1 MNRDRLCNYKWG
13 VLGSVKS
20 ISNSRKQAIFALLIV
35 PLLSSLPVLA
45 DPPPGTPD
53 VTNTYCG
60 TWSNGTGICDDYNF
74 AHDLTQSSEWV
85 RSHYQFEMHNTTTIT
100 LTLEWEMHEF
110 NRSIIGL
117 QDMDL
122 GGGFDD
128 NNSGAPVDYIRNYL
142 GYTTNSGLQVRQL
155 ILNEFSAAVEG
166 LVNDTYDGSAQVE
179 SQIVNQVTI
188 EGQNIQCT
196 DDMNEDSIDEVL
208 GLPNNAFYPPLCLR
222 SIAQIQVGSDIL
234 GVTGSELDVERAF
247 QGLLTMGAEVNS
259 NFTLVSRA
267 GHRSTFE
274 LIPPN
279 YATFSSVGGG
289 GTLIPHQQGSV
300 QYNSGSWV
308 TDGFSIQGDENIL
321 TNASITSIF
330 RNGTTNSVFI
340 DQNVDHGI
348 SIYAE
353 VDLRDETRSSVR
365 AEMGIHYLP
374 KSVLDDWGFSL
385 GNGNIELPWIT
396 SDGIRMAHEYGLLD
410 LDDFSDMI
418 PLGDVESA
426 VLGASETEIVMNP
439 VTWKQP
445 DAYGGLNFTHT
456 PSVTCAELVPV
467 THCLSGG
474 SAMDGFFPVTM
485 VTSSEPFSA
494 DPLEKLTSLISG
506 KAGLENVTS
515 IPHEDISALLS
526 VLVYQHQLDTSF
538 ISDSLPDWLPPTE
551 IKVTVLLP
559 DWIASDVGDPHSI
572 TLIASSGSGENA
584 PLAITGPNPY
594 HRSWSDPICD
604 VSAACSDSSPDLIC
618 KSDWRSCIQIH
629 ASLNLPEFEIH
640 EWSQEIELA
649 VEGQISIELY
659 RIEVPQ
665 VLIEDVGVDIK
676 TIPSDLI
683 RHIIAYGDEQEGG
696 LNGLVGKTI
705 EVPLGTEIHQLELSN
720 DGLQAFANSLADMI
734 NNEISS
740 VQQSDEQL
748 SVDLS
753 SLHFSASVDRMER
766 PYNGIIND
774 DKPIKFTLQLDRTII
789 RAKYLDGAITVSTA
803 SAQGAIPSLMN
814 GMLDV
819 FDIRDAKESDGVVTL
834 PPEPIIEDVSPIFM
848 VEDIDSGTDSDMDG
862 NPNNDQDLD
871 IRPAVVI
878 ELTMP
883 TGLELEFTS
892 SLGRDEQ
899 DTVDGNRQHI
909 LYRVPLCIGEDS
921 NNCEFDQS
929 DEISFQFT
937 IGYGFL
943 IQELLS
949 YLIGLLVVV
958 FLLFYLRS
966 KRKKKKRA
974 AKEEKLIQVRS
985 VKSNT
990 YEVER
995 ELLGISPMGAVGGG
1009 GGSGSGADI
1018 DWTTGIDLDDD
1029 NW

>member
-1 MNRDRLCNYKWG
+1 MML
-13 VLGSVKS
+13 
-20 ISNSRKQAIFALLIV
+20 ISKSRKQAIFSLLIV

-45 DPPPGTPD
+45 EPPPGTPE

-60 TWSNGTGICDDYNF
+60 TWNNGTGICDDYNF
-74 AHDLTQSSEWV
+74 AHDLTQSNEWV
-85 RSHYQFEMHNTTTIT
+85 RSNYQFEMHNTTTIT
-100 LTLEWEMHEF
+100 MTLEWEMHEF
-110 NRSIIGL
+110 NRSVIGL

-122 GGGFDD
+122 GGGFDG

-166 LVNDTYDGSAQVE
+166 LVNDTYRGSAQVE

-188 EGQNIQCT
+188 EGQNIACT

-208 GLPNNAFYPPLCLR
+208 GLPNNAFNPPLCLR
-222 SIAQIQVGSDIL
+222 SVAQIQVDSDIL
-234 GVTGSELDVERAF
+234 GVTGSGFDVERGF
-247 QGLLTMGAEVNS
+247 QGLLTMGAEVTS

-308 TDGFSIQGDENIL
+308 TDGFSMQGNGNTL

-330 RNGTTNSVFI
+330 RNGTTNSVSI

-353 VDLRDETRSSVR
+353 VDLRDATNSMVS
-365 AEMGIHYLP
+365 AEMDIHYLP
-374 KSVLDDWGFSL
+374 KSVLDDWEFSL
-385 GNGNIELPWIT
+385 GDGNIELPWIT

-426 VLGASETEIVMNP
+426 VLNASEIEIGMNP

-445 DAYGGLNFTHT
+445 DASGGLNFTHT
-456 PSVTCAELVPV
+456 PSVTCAELIPV

-474 SAMDGFFPVTM
+474 SAMDGSFPVTL

-494 DPLEKLTSLISG
+494 DPLEKLTNLISG
-506 KAGLENVTS
+506 QGGLENVTS
-515 IPHEDISALLS
+515 IPQEDVSALLS
-526 VLVYQHQLDTSF
+526 VLVFQHQLDTSF

-551 IKVTVLLP
+551 IEVTILLP
-559 DWIASDVGDPHSI
+559 DWIASDVGDPRSI
-572 TLIASSGSGENA
+572 TLTASSESGEET

-594 HRSWSDPICD
+594 HRRWSNPICD
-604 VSAACSDSSPDLIC
+604 ASAACSDSSPDLIC
-618 KSDWRSCIQIH
+618 QSDWRSCIKIH
-629 ASLNLPEFEIH
+629 TSLNLPTFEIH

-665 VLIEDVGVDIK
+665 VLIEDTGVDIK

-683 RHIIAYGDEQEGG
+683 RHIVAYGDEQEGG

-705 EVPLGTEIHQLELSN
+705 EVPLGNEIHQLEISN
-720 DGLQAFANSLADMI
+720 DGLQAFADSLANMMNDKLSTM
-734 NNEISS
+734 
-740 VQQSDEQL
+740 QDSDDL
-748 SVDLS
+748 LTVDLS
-753 SLHFSASVDRMER
+753 SLRFSASVDRMER

-774 DKPIKFTLQLDRTII
+774 DKPLKFTLQLDKTII
-789 RAKYLDGAITVSTA
+789 KAKYLDGAITISTA

-819 FDIRDAKESDGVVTL
+819 FDIRNAKESDGVVTL
-834 PPEPIIEDVSPIFM
+834 PPEPVVEDVSPIFM
-848 VEDIDSGTDSDMDG
+848 VEDMDSGTDSNMDG
-862 NPNNDQDLD
+862 NSNNDQDLD
-871 IRPAVVI
+871 IRPALVF

-892 SLGRDEQ
+892 SLSRDEQ
-899 DTVDGNRQHI
+899 NIVDGNRQHI
-909 LYRVPLCIGEDS
+909 LYRVPLCLGENTND
-921 NNCEFDQS
+921 CELDQS
-929 DEISFQFT
+929 DEISLQFT
-937 IGYGFL
+937 IGYVFL

-949 YLIGLLVVV
+949 YLIFLLAII
-958 FLLFYLRS
+958 FLLFYWRS

-985 VKSNT
+985 AKSNT

-995 ELLGISPMGAVGGG
+995 ELLGVSPINTA
-1009 GGSGSGADI
+1009 SGSGADI
-1018 DWTTGIDLDDD
+1018 DWTAGIDLDDD

>member
-1 MNRDRLCNYKWG
+1 MML
-13 VLGSVKS
+13 
-20 ISNSRKQAIFALLIV
+20 ISKSRKQAIFSLLIV
-35 PLLSSLPVLA
+35 PLLSSLPALA
-45 DPPPGTPD
+45 EPPPGTPE

-60 TWSNGTGICDDYNF
+60 TWNNGTGICDDYNF
-74 AHDLTQSSEWV
+74 AHDLTQSNEWV
-85 RSHYQFEMHNTTTIT
+85 RSNYQFEMHNTTTIT
-100 LTLEWEMHEF
+100 MTLEWEMHEF
-110 NRSIIGL
+110 NRSVIGL

-122 GGGFDD
+122 GGGFDG

-166 LVNDTYDGSAQVE
+166 LVNDTYRGSAQVE

-188 EGQNIQCT
+188 EGQNIACT

-208 GLPNNAFYPPLCLR
+208 GLPNNAFNPPLCLR
-222 SIAQIQVGSDIL
+222 SVAQIQVDSDIL
-234 GVTGSELDVERAF
+234 GVTGSGFDVERGF
-247 QGLLTMGAEVNS
+247 QGLLTMGAEVTS

-308 TDGFSIQGDENIL
+308 TDGFSMQGNGNTL

-330 RNGTTNSVFI
+330 RNGTTNSVSI

-353 VDLRDETRSSVR
+353 VDLRDATNSMVS
-365 AEMGIHYLP
+365 AEMDIHYLP
-374 KSVLDDWGFSL
+374 KSVLDDWEFSL
-385 GNGNIELPWIT
+385 GDGNIELPWIT

-426 VLGASETEIVMNP
+426 VLNASEIEISMNP

-445 DAYGGLNFTHT
+445 DASGGLNFTHT
-456 PSVTCAELVPV
+456 PSVTCAELIPV
-467 THCLSGG
+467 THCLRGG
-474 SAMDGFFPVTM
+474 SAMDGSFPVTL

-494 DPLEKLTSLISG
+494 DPLEKLTNLISG
-506 KAGLENVTS
+506 QGGLENVTS
-515 IPHEDISALLS
+515 IPQEDVSALLS
-526 VLVYQHQLDTSF
+526 VLVFQHQLDTSF

-551 IKVTVLLP
+551 IEVTILLP
-559 DWIASDVGDPHSI
+559 DWIASDAGDPRSI
-572 TLIASSGSGENA
+572 TLTASSESGEET

-594 HRSWSDPICD
+594 HRRWSNPICD

-618 KSDWRSCIQIH
+618 QSDWRSCIKIH
-629 ASLNLPEFEIH
+629 TSLNLPTFEIH

-665 VLIEDVGVDIK
+665 VLIEDTGVDIK

-683 RHIIAYGDEQEGG
+683 SHIVAYGDEQEGG

-705 EVPLGTEIHQLELSN
+705 EVPLGNEIHQLEISN
-720 DGLQAFANSLADMI
+720 DGLQAFADSLANMMNDKLSTM
-734 NNEISS
+734 
-740 VQQSDEQL
+740 QQSDDL
-748 SVDLS
+748 LTVDLS
-753 SLHFSASVDRMER
+753 SLRFSASVDRMER

-774 DKPIKFTLQLDRTII
+774 DKPLKFTLQLDKTII
-789 RAKYLDGAITVSTA
+789 RAKYLDGAITISTA

-819 FDIRDAKESDGVVTL
+819 FDIRNAKESDGVVTL
-834 PPEPIIEDVSPIFM
+834 PPEPVVEDVSPIFM
-848 VEDIDSGTDSDMDG
+848 VEDMDSGTDSNMDG
-862 NPNNDQDLD
+862 NSNNDQDLD
-871 IRPAVVI
+871 IRPALVF

-899 DTVDGNRQHI
+899 NIVDGNRQHI
-909 LYRVPLCIGEDS
+909 LYRVPLCLGENT
-921 NNCEFDQS
+921 NNCELDQS
-929 DEISFQFT
+929 DEISLQFT

-949 YLIGLLVVV
+949 YLIFLLAII
-958 FLLFYLRS
+958 FLLFYWRS

-985 VKSNT
+985 AKSNT

-995 ELLGISPMGAVGGG
+995 ELLGVSPINTA
-1009 GGSGSGADI
+1009 SGSGADI
-1018 DWTTGIDLDDD
+1018 DWTAGIDLDDD

>member
-1 MNRDRLCNYKWG
+1 MMLIRK
-13 VLGSVKS
+13 
-20 ISNSRKQAIFALLIV
+20 SRKQAIFALLIV
-35 PLLSSLPVLA
+35 PLLSSFPALA
-45 DPPPGTPD
+45 EPPPGTPE

-60 TWSNGTGICDDYNF
+60 TWNNGTGICDDYNF
-74 AHDLTQSSEWV
+74 AHDLTQSNEWV

-100 LTLEWEMHEF
+100 MTLEWEMHEF
-110 NRSIIGL
+110 NRSVIGL

-122 GGGFDD
+122 GGGFDG

-155 ILNEFSAAVEG
+155 ILNEFSSAVEG
-166 LVNDTYDGSAQVE
+166 LVNDTYGGSAQVE

-188 EGQNIQCT
+188 EGQNIACT

-208 GLPNNAFYPPLCLR
+208 GLPNNAFNPPLCLR
-222 SIAQIQVGSDIL
+222 SVAQIQIDSDIL
-234 GVTGSELDVERAF
+234 GITGSGLDVERGF
-247 QGLLTMGAEVNS
+247 QGLLTMGAEVTS

-279 YATFSSVGGG
+279 YATISSVGGG

-308 TDGFSIQGDENIL
+308 TDGFSMQGNGNAL

-330 RNGTTNSVFI
+330 RNGTTNSVSI

-353 VDLRDETRSSVR
+353 VDLRDATNSRVS
-365 AEMGIHYLP
+365 AEMDIHYLP

-418 PLGDVESA
+418 PLEDVESA
-426 VLGASETEIVMNP
+426 VLSASEMEIGMNP

-445 DAYGGLNFTHT
+445 DASGGLNFTHI

-467 THCLSGG
+467 THCLSGS
-474 SAMDGFFPVTM
+474 SAMDESFPVTL

-494 DPLEKLTSLISG
+494 DPLEKLTNLISG
-506 KAGLENVTS
+506 QGGLENVTS
-515 IPHEDISALLS
+515 IPQEDVSALLS
-526 VLVYQHQLDTSF
+526 VLVFQHQLDTSF

-551 IKVTVLLP
+551 IEVTILLP
-559 DWIASDVGDPHSI
+559 DWIASDVGDPRSI
-572 TLIASSGSGENA
+572 TLTASSESGEET

-594 HRSWSDPICD
+594 HRRWSSPICD

-618 KSDWRSCIQIH
+618 QSDWRSCIKIH
-629 ASLNLPEFEIH
+629 TSLNLPTFEIH

-665 VLIEDVGVDIK
+665 VLIEDTGVDIK

-683 RHIIAYGDEQEGG
+683 RHIVAYGDEQEGG

-705 EVPLGTEIHQLELSN
+705 EVPLGNEIHQLELSN
-720 DGLQAFANSLADMI
+720 DGLQAFADSLANMMNDELSTM
-734 NNEISS
+734 
-740 VQQSDEQL
+740 QQSDDLL

-753 SLHFSASVDRMER
+753 SLRFSASVDRMER
-766 PYNGIIND
+766 PYNSIIND
-774 DKPIKFTLQLDRTII
+774 DKPLKFTLQLDKTII
-789 RAKYLDGAITVSTA
+789 RAKYLDGAITISTA

-819 FDIRDAKESDGVVTL
+819 FDIRNAKESDGVVTL
-834 PPEPIIEDVSPIFM
+834 PPEPVVEDVSPIFM
-848 VEDIDSGTDSDMDG
+848 VEDMDSGTDSNMDG
-862 NPNNDQDLD
+862 NSNNDQDLD
-871 IRPAVVI
+871 IRPALVF

-899 DTVDGNRQHI
+899 NTVDGNRQHI
-909 LYRVPLCIGEDS
+909 LYRVPLCLGENT
-921 NNCEFDQS
+921 NNCELDQS
-929 DEISFQFT
+929 DEISLQFT

-949 YLIGLLVVV
+949 YLIFLLAII
-958 FLLFYLRS
+958 FLLFYWRS

-985 VKSNT
+985 AKTNT

-995 ELLGISPMGAVGGG
+995 ELLGISPTSAA
-1009 GGSGSGADI
+1009 SGSGADI
-1018 DWTTGIDLDDD
+1018 DWTAGINLDDD

>member
-1 MNRDRLCNYKWG
+1 MML
-13 VLGSVKS
+13 
-20 ISNSRKQAIFALLIV
+20 ISKSRKQAIFALLIV
-35 PLLSSLPVLA
+35 PLLSSLPALA
-45 DPPPGTPD
+45 EPPPGTPE

-60 TWSNGTGICDDYNF
+60 TWNNGTGICDDYNF
-74 AHDLTQSSEWV
+74 AHDLTQSNEWV
-85 RSHYQFEMHNTTTIT
+85 RSNYQFEMHNTTTIT
-100 LTLEWEMHEF
+100 MTLEWEMHEF
-110 NRSIIGL
+110 NRSVIGL

-122 GGGFDD
+122 GGGFDG

-166 LVNDTYDGSAQVE
+166 LVNDTYRGSAQVE

-188 EGQNIQCT
+188 EGQNIACT

-208 GLPNNAFYPPLCLR
+208 GLPNNAFNPPLCLR
-222 SIAQIQVGSDIL
+222 SVAQIQVDSDIL
-234 GVTGSELDVERAF
+234 GVTGSGFDVERGF
-247 QGLLTMGAEVNS
+247 QGLLTMGAEVTS

-308 TDGFSIQGDENIL
+308 TDGFSMQGNGNTL

-330 RNGTTNSVFI
+330 RNGTTNSVSI

-353 VDLRDETRSSVR
+353 VDLRDATNSMVS
-365 AEMGIHYLP
+365 AEMDIHYLP
-374 KSVLDDWGFSL
+374 KSVLDDWEFSL
-385 GNGNIELPWIT
+385 GDGNIELPWIT

-426 VLGASETEIVMNP
+426 VLNASEIEISMNP

-445 DAYGGLNFTHT
+445 DASGGLNFTHT
-456 PSVTCAELVPV
+456 PSVTCAELIPV
-467 THCLSGG
+467 THCLRGG
-474 SAMDGFFPVTM
+474 SAMDGSFPVTL

-494 DPLEKLTSLISG
+494 DPLEKLTNLISG
-506 KAGLENVTS
+506 QGGLENVTS
-515 IPHEDISALLS
+515 IPQEDVSALLS
-526 VLVYQHQLDTSF
+526 VLVFQHQLDTSF

-551 IKVTVLLP
+551 IEVTILLP
-559 DWIASDVGDPHSI
+559 DWIASDAGDPRSI
-572 TLIASSGSGENA
+572 TLTASSESGEET

-594 HRSWSDPICD
+594 HRRWSNPICD

-618 KSDWRSCIQIH
+618 QSDWRSCIKIH
-629 ASLNLPEFEIH
+629 TSLNLPTFEIH

-665 VLIEDVGVDIK
+665 VLIEDTGVDIK

-683 RHIIAYGDEQEGG
+683 SHIVAYGDEQEGG

-705 EVPLGTEIHQLELSN
+705 EVPLGNEIHQLEISN
-720 DGLQAFANSLADMI
+720 DGLQAFADSLANMMNDKLSTM
-734 NNEISS
+734 
-740 VQQSDEQL
+740 QQSDDL
-748 SVDLS
+748 LTVDLS
-753 SLHFSASVDRMER
+753 SLRFSASVDRMER

-774 DKPIKFTLQLDRTII
+774 DKPIKFTLQLDKTII
-789 RAKYLDGAITVSTA
+789 RAKYLDGAITISTA

-819 FDIRDAKESDGVVTL
+819 FDIRNAKESDGVVTL
-834 PPEPIIEDVSPIFM
+834 PPEPVVEDVSPIFM
-848 VEDIDSGTDSDMDG
+848 VEDMDSGTDSNMDG
-862 NPNNDQDLD
+862 NSNNDQDLD
-871 IRPAVVI
+871 IRPALVF

-899 DTVDGNRQHI
+899 NIVDGNRQHI
-909 LYRVPLCIGEDS
+909 LYRVPLCLGENT
-921 NNCEFDQS
+921 NNCELDQS
-929 DEISFQFT
+929 DEISLQFT

-949 YLIGLLVVV
+949 YLIFLLAII
-958 FLLFYLRS
+958 FLLFYWRS

-985 VKSNT
+985 AKSNT

-995 ELLGISPMGAVGGG
+995 ELLGVSPINTA
-1009 GGSGSGADI
+1009 SGSGADI
-1018 DWTTGIDLDDD
+1018 DWTAGIDLDDD

>member
-1 MNRDRLCNYKWG
+1 M
-13 VLGSVKS
+13 GSVKP
-20 ISNSRKQAIFALLIV
+20 NQYSRKQVLFALLIA
-35 PLLSSLPVLA
+35 PLLSSLPALA
-45 DPPPGTPD
+45 EPPPGTPE

-60 TWSNGTGICDDYNF
+60 TWNNGTGICDDYNF
-74 AHDLTQSSEWV
+74 AHDLTQSNEWV
-85 RSHYQFEMHNTTTIT
+85 RSNYLFEMHNTTSIT
-100 LTLEWEMHEF
+100 MTLEWEMHEF
-110 NRSIIGL
+110 NRAAIGL

-122 GGGFDD
+122 GGGFDG

-155 ILNEFSAAVEG
+155 ILNEFSGAVEN
-166 LVNDTYDGSAQVE
+166 LVNDTYGGSAEVE

-208 GLPNNAFYPPLCLR
+208 GLPNNAFHPPLCLR
-222 SIAQIQVGSDIL
+222 SVAQIQVDSDIL
-234 GVTGSELDVERAF
+234 GVTGSTIDVERAF
-247 QGLLTMGAEVNS
+247 QGLLTMGASVTS

-289 GTLIPHQQGSV
+289 GTLVPHQQGSV

-308 TDGFSIQGDENIL
+308 TDGFSVLGDGNTL

-330 RNGTTNSVFI
+330 RNGTTNSVSI

-353 VDLRDETRSSVR
+353 VDLRDATHSSLS
-365 AEMGIHYLP
+365 AEMDIHYLP

-396 SDGIRMAHEYGLLD
+396 SDGIRMAHEYGLLS

-418 PLGDVESA
+418 PLGDLESA
-426 VLGASETEIVMNP
+426 VLSASETEIAMNP

-445 DAYGGLNFTHT
+445 DASGGLNFTHT
-456 PSVTCAELVPV
+456 PSFTCAELVPV
-467 THCLSGG
+467 THCLSGS
-474 SAMDGFFPVTM
+474 SAMDGSFPVTM

-494 DPLEKLTSLISG
+494 DPLEKLITLISG
-506 KAGLENVTS
+506 KSGLENVTS
-515 IPHEDISALLS
+515 IPQEDISALLS

-538 ISDSLPDWLPPTE
+538 ISESLPDWLPPTE
-551 IKVTVLLP
+551 IEVTVLLP
-559 DWIASDVGDPHSI
+559 DWIASDVGDPRSI
-572 TLIASSGSGENA
+572 TLTASSEGGGDV

-594 HRSWSDPICD
+594 HRRWSDPICD
-604 VSAACSDSSPDLIC
+604 VSAVCSDSSPDLIC
-618 KSDWRSCIQIH
+618 KSEWRSCIQIH

-640 EWSQEIELA
+640 EWSQEIELV
-649 VEGQISIELY
+649 VEGEVSIELY

-665 VLIEDVGVDIK
+665 VLIDDYGVDIK

-683 RHIIAYGDEQEGG
+683 RHIVAYGDEQDGG

-705 EVPLGTEIHQLELSN
+705 DVPLGNEIHQLELSN
-720 DGLQAFANSLADMI
+720 DGLQAFANSLADMM
-734 NNEISS
+734 NDEISS
-740 VQQSDEQL
+740 VQQSDDQL
-748 SVDLS
+748 TVDLS

-774 DKPIKFTLQLDRTII
+774 DKPIKFTLQLDKTII
-789 RAKYLDGAITVSTA
+789 RAKYLDGGITIKTA
-803 SAQGAIPSLMN
+803 SIQGAIPSLMN

-819 FDIRDAKESDGVVTL
+819 LDIRNAKESDGVITL
-834 PPEPIIEDVSPIFM
+834 PPEPVIEDVSPLFM

-862 NPNNDQDLD
+862 NSNNDHDLD

-909 LYRVPLCIGEDS
+909 LYRVPLCVGEDT
-921 NNCEFDQS
+921 NNCDFGQS
-929 DEISFQFT
+929 DEISLQFT
-937 IGYGFL
+937 VGYGFL
-943 IQELLS
+943 IQELLP
-949 YLIGLLVVV
+949 YLIGLLVVI

-966 KRKKKKRA
+966 KRKKRKRA

-985 VKSNT
+985 VRSNT
-990 YEVER
+990 HEVER
-995 ELLGISPMGAVGGG
+995 ELLGVSPMAAVGGG
-1009 GGSGSGADI
+1009 SGAGSGADV
-1018 DWTTGIDLDDD
+1018 DWTAGLNLDDE

>member
-1 MNRDRLCNYKWG
+1 ML
-13 VLGSVKS
+13 
-20 ISNSRKQAIFALLIV
+20 ISKSRKQAIFALLIV
-35 PLLSSLPVLA
+35 PLLSSLPALA
-45 DPPPGTPD
+45 EPPPGTPE

-60 TWSNGTGICDDYNF
+60 TWNNGTGICDDYNF
-74 AHDLTQSSEWV
+74 AHDLTQSNEWV
-85 RSHYQFEMHNTTTIT
+85 RSNYQFEMHNTTTIT
-100 LTLEWEMHEF
+100 MTLEWEMHEF
-110 NRSIIGL
+110 NRSVIGL

-122 GGGFDD
+122 GGGFDG

-155 ILNEFSAAVEG
+155 ILNEFSSAVEG
-166 LVNDTYDGSAQVE
+166 LVNDTYGGSAQVE

-188 EGQNIQCT
+188 EGQNIACT

-208 GLPNNAFYPPLCLR
+208 GLPNNAFNPPLCLR
-222 SIAQIQVGSDIL
+222 SVAQIQVDSDIL
-234 GVTGSELDVERAF
+234 GVTGSGLDVERGF
-247 QGLLTMGAEVNS
+247 QGLLTMGAEVTS

-279 YATFSSVGGG
+279 YATISSVGGG

-308 TDGFSIQGDENIL
+308 TDGFSMQGNGNTL

-330 RNGTTNSVFI
+330 RNGTTNSVSI

-353 VDLRDETRSSVR
+353 VDLRDATNSRVS
-365 AEMGIHYLP
+365 AEMDIHYLP

-426 VLGASETEIVMNP
+426 VLNASEIEIGMNP

-445 DAYGGLNFTHT
+445 DASGGLNFTHT
-456 PSVTCAELVPV
+456 PSVTCAELISV

-474 SAMDGFFPVTM
+474 SAMDGSFPVTL

-494 DPLEKLTSLISG
+494 DPLEKLTNLISG
-506 KAGLENVTS
+506 QGGLENVTS
-515 IPHEDISALLS
+515 IPQEDVSALLS
-526 VLVYQHQLDTSF
+526 VLVFQHQLDTSF

-551 IKVTVLLP
+551 IEVTILLP
-559 DWIASDVGDPHSI
+559 DWIASDVGDPRSI
-572 TLIASSGSGENA
+572 TLTASSESGEET

-594 HRSWSDPICD
+594 HRRWSNPICD

-618 KSDWRSCIQIH
+618 QSDWRSCIKIH
-629 ASLNLPEFEIH
+629 TSLNLPTFEIH

-665 VLIEDVGVDIK
+665 VLIEDTGVDIK

-683 RHIIAYGDEQEGG
+683 RHIVAYGDEQEGG

-705 EVPLGTEIHQLELSN
+705 EVPLGNEIHQLEISN
-720 DGLQAFANSLADMI
+720 DGLQAFADSLANMMNDKLSTM
-734 NNEISS
+734 
-740 VQQSDEQL
+740 QQSDDL
-748 SVDLS
+748 LTVDLS
-753 SLHFSASVDRMER
+753 SLRFSASVDRMER

-774 DKPIKFTLQLDRTII
+774 DKPIKFTLQLDKTII
-789 RAKYLDGAITVSTA
+789 RAKYLDGAITISTA

-819 FDIRDAKESDGVVTL
+819 FDIRNAKESDGVVTL
-834 PPEPIIEDVSPIFM
+834 PPEPVVEEVSPIFM
-848 VEDIDSGTDSDMDG
+848 VEDMDSGTDSNMDG
-862 NPNNDQDLD
+862 NSNNDQDLD
-871 IRPAVVI
+871 IRPALVF

-899 DTVDGNRQHI
+899 NTVDGNRQHI
-909 LYRVPLCIGEDS
+909 LYRVPLCLGENT
-921 NNCEFDQS
+921 NNCELDQS
-929 DEISFQFT
+929 DEISLQFT

-949 YLIGLLVVV
+949 YLIFLLAII
-958 FLLFYLRS
+958 FLLFYWRS

-985 VKSNT
+985 AKSNT

-995 ELLGISPMGAVGGG
+995 ELLGVSPINAA
-1009 GGSGSGADI
+1009 SGSGADI
-1018 DWTTGIDLDDD
+1018 DWTAGIDLDDD

>member
-1 MNRDRLCNYKWG
+1 MMF
-13 VLGSVKS
+13 
-20 ISNSRKQAIFALLIV
+20 ISKSRKQTIFALLIV
-35 PLLSSLPVLA
+35 PLLSSFPALA
-45 DPPPGTPD
+45 EPPPGTPE

-60 TWSNGTGICDDYNF
+60 TWNNGTGICDDYNF

-85 RSHYQFEMHNTTTIT
+85 RSHYLFEMHNTTTIT
-100 LTLEWEMHEF
+100 MTLEWEMHEF
-110 NRSIIGL
+110 NRSVIGL

-122 GGGFDD
+122 GGGFDG

-155 ILNEFSAAVEG
+155 ILNEFSSAVEG
-166 LVNDTYDGSAQVE
+166 LVNDTYGGSAQVE

-188 EGQNIQCT
+188 EGQNIACT

-208 GLPNNAFYPPLCLR
+208 GLPNNAFNPPLCLR
-222 SIAQIQVGSDIL
+222 SVAQIQIDSDIL
-234 GVTGSELDVERAF
+234 GVTGSELDVERGF
-247 QGLLTMGAEVNS
+247 QGLLTMGAEVTS

-308 TDGFSIQGDENIL
+308 TDGFSMQGNGNTL

-330 RNGTTNSVFI
+330 RNGTTNSVSI

-353 VDLRDETRSSVR
+353 VDLRDATNSRVS
-365 AEMGIHYLP
+365 AEMDIHYLP

-385 GNGNIELPWIT
+385 GDGNIELPWIT

-418 PLGDVESA
+418 PLEDVESA
-426 VLGASETEIVMNP
+426 ALNASEIEISMNP

-445 DAYGGLNFTHT
+445 DASGGLNFTHI

-474 SAMDGFFPVTM
+474 SAMDGSFPVTL

-494 DPLEKLTSLISG
+494 DPLEKLTNLISG
-506 KAGLENVTS
+506 QGGLENVTS
-515 IPHEDISALLS
+515 IPQEDVSALLS

-551 IKVTVLLP
+551 IEVTILLP
-559 DWIASDVGDPHSI
+559 DWIASDVGDPRSI
-572 TLIASSGSGENA
+572 TLTASSESGEET

-594 HRSWSDPICD
+594 HRRWSSPICD

-618 KSDWRSCIQIH
+618 QSDWRSCIKIH
-629 ASLNLPEFEIH
+629 TSLNLPTFEIH

-665 VLIEDVGVDIK
+665 VLIEDTGVDIK

-683 RHIIAYGDEQEGG
+683 RHMVAYGDEQEGG

-705 EVPLGTEIHQLELSN
+705 EVPLGNEIHQLELSN
-720 DGLQAFANSLADMI
+720 DGLQAFADSLANMMNDELSTM
-734 NNEISS
+734 
-740 VQQSDEQL
+740 QQSDDL
-748 SVDLS
+748 LTVDLS
-753 SLHFSASVDRMER
+753 SLRFSASVDRMER

-774 DKPIKFTLQLDRTII
+774 DKPLKFTLQLDKTII
-789 RAKYLDGAITVSTA
+789 RAKYLDGAITINTA

-819 FDIRDAKESDGVVTL
+819 FDIRNAKESDGVVTL
-834 PPEPIIEDVSPIFM
+834 PPEPVVEDVSPIFM
-848 VEDIDSGTDSDMDG
+848 VEDMDSGTDSNMDG
-862 NPNNDQDLD
+862 NSNNDQDLG
-871 IRPAVVI
+871 IRPALVF

-899 DTVDGNRQHI
+899 NTVDGNRQHI
-909 LYRVPLCIGEDS
+909 LYRVPLCLGENI
-921 NNCEFDQS
+921 NNCELDQS
-929 DEISFQFT
+929 DEISLQFT

-949 YLIGLLVVV
+949 YLIFLLAII
-958 FLLFYLRS
+958 FLLFYWRS

-985 VKSNT
+985 AKTNT

-995 ELLGISPMGAVGGG
+995 ELLGISPMSAA
-1009 GGSGSGADI
+1009 SGSGADI
-1018 DWTTGIDLDDD
+1018 DWTAGIDLDDD